1 MKKINIL
8 RIIFIAILAIISIAA
23 FIKPQRVETNLL
35 RAFFSD
41 NAKDEILVEL
51 SGKYS
56 SNVNVLIESGNPDA
70 VEKAKDEF
78 VKKIDQKSFEIKSA
92 NFAKTLDFY
101 KKYRNNL
108 LSYNDYKTMKEGDF
122 EAITQQAVDNLY
134 NPFGFSLLPEEQDP
148 FLLFTN
154 YIMSLGD
161 GGVINSVN
169 GKYYEIINLEVDKEL
184 ALSPSLTN
192 KEVKKL
198 IDMQNTLSDEN
209 VKIYLTGAPVH
220 SYYASARSMNEI
232 NIICII
238 SAIFVG
244 GLVLWYFRS
253 LKILVPIMLSL
264 AAGMGMGYCVCA
276 LLFSSIHI
284 LTFVFSTTLIG
295 ICVDY
300 SLHYLMESDLK
311 KVIKSLTVSMLT
323 TVSSLLILLFSGI
336 ELLKQISVF
345 TSTGLITVYCIVVLF
360 YSFLPAQNSRQKFDL
375 KFDKKFLIVFALII
389 IAGLLRIHFN
399 DDIRTMYK
407 PSKQMLEAEK
417 LYQEVTSANSN
428 TSFVIVEGK
437 DLQSIL
443 EREEIVSAKLN
454 ENNLAYYSLCKFLPS
469 IKRQTENMTLRTQ
482 LYDSELNVFS
492 ELLTP
497 EDLWNI
503 KHFDKK
509 YFSDEALKN
518 ISQLNEF
525 MLDKTHSIMVVY
537 NVENPEIFEG
547 IENVHFVNLPS
558 EISGGIKKIRL
569 VCLKILVPIYI
580 LLYLLLGFIFSFKN
594 ALKIIGP
601 SVAAS
606 LFAICFI
613 SLFQP
618 LNLFHILA
626 IFLITG
632 FGLDYAIFRFNG
644 SKNSNDAVLI
654 SCITTVFSFMLLAFT
669 SFKLISSLG
678 FMLALG
684 LASSYILS
692 ILLISKDSPLKTESI
707 NSGSNLTVQ

>member
-41 NAKDEILVEL
+41 NSKDEILVEL

-253 LKILVPIMLSL
+253 LRILVPIMLSL
-264 AAGMGMGYCVCA
+264 AAGMGIGYCVCA

-389 IAGLLRIHFN
+389 IAGLFRIHFN

-443 EREEIVSAKLN
+443 EREEIVSAKLS

-594 ALKIIGP
+594 ALKIIAP

>member
-253 LKILVPIMLSL
+253 LRILVPIMLSL
-264 AAGMGMGYCVCA
+264 AAGMGIGYCVCA

-336 ELLKQISVF
+336 ELLKQIAVF

-375 KFDKKFLIVFALII
+375 KFDKKFLILFALII
-389 IAGLLRIHFN
+389 IAGLFRIHFN

-509 YFSDEALKN
+509 YFSDEAHKN

-594 ALKIIGP
+594 ALKIIAP

-692 ILLISKDSPLKTESI
+692 ILLISKDSPLKAESI

>member
-41 NAKDEILVEL
+41 NSKDEILVEL

-253 LKILVPIMLSL
+253 LRILVPIMLSL
-264 AAGMGMGYCVCA
+264 AAGMGIGYCVCA

-389 IAGLLRIHFN
+389 IAGLFRIHFN

-443 EREEIVSAKLN
+443 EREEIVSAKLS

>member
-375 KFDKKFLIVFALII
+375 KFDKKFLILFALII
-389 IAGLLRIHFN
+389 IAGLFRIHFN